1 MSKANLRRLLH
12 GDFLSII
19 MIDARL
25 EELQKEL
32 LNVANAKGNYDS
44 IVDEIYRLR
53 EAKQNAQ
60 VEGAEREGMK
70 QRISEMQ
77 QFLAG
82 QTQEVTEYDEQLVRR
97 LIEKITVYD
106 EKVIVEFKSGTSV
119 DIHR

>member
-1 MSKANLRRLLH
+1 MIH
-12 GDFLSII
+12 GSPLDE
-19 MIDARL
+19 IDARL

-32 LNVANAKGNYDS
+32 LKVANAKGNYDS
-44 IVDEIYRLR
+44 IVDEIYSLC

-60 VEGAEREGMK
+60 VEGAECEGMK
-70 QRISEMQ
+70 QRINEMQ
-77 QFLAG
+77 QFLAE
-82 QTQEVTEYDEQLVRR
+82 QTQDITEYDEQLIRR

>member
-1 MSKANLRRLLH
+1 MLTGTDGFSL
-12 GDFLSII
+12 DE
-19 MIDARL
+19 IDTRL
-25 EELQKEL
+25 EESQKEL
-32 LNVANAKGNYDS
+32 LNVANGKENYDS
-44 IVDEIYRLR
+44 IVNEIYRLR

-77 QFLAG
+77 QFLAE
-82 QTQEVTEYDEQLVRR
+82 QTQDITEYDEQLVRR